1 MMADERWVPSTVL
14 GTVSGGSLSLFHPSR
29 SLSGKMLPKLTYCN
43 YALRDGLTLAN
54 TFICYQ
60 TTQGQH
66 ESADRYF
73 FVEGGRAQEAPLLI
87 EARLALNSFSGYGQY
102 GHFLQWWNRLLQ

>member
-1 MMADERWVPSTVL
+1 ML
-14 GTVSGGSLSLFHPSR
+14 GTEHCTGDCEGGLGLFHPSR

-43 YALRDGLTLAN
+43 YALRDGLMLAN

-73 FVEGGRAQEAPLLI
+73 FVEGGRAQRPHSLLRRDWQLI
-87 EARLALNSFSGYGQY
+87 VSRGMVSVVTFFNGGTPCFSK
-102 GHFLQWWNRLLQ
+102 